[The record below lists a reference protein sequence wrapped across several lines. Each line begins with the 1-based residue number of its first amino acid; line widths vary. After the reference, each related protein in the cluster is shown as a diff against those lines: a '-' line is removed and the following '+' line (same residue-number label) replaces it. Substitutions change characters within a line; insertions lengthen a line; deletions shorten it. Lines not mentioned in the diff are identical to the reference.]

1 MPLPRKVRHD
11 RTVKKIR
18 LLLIEDNRLLREGL
32 AAMLAVQEDI
42 ALIASS
48 ETANAA
54 VRSAVRKPHVVLV
67 DIGPRH
73 PNSMRIIR
81 LLKRVLPG
89 ARIVVMDLESVQ
101 GDLFEYVSEGV
112 CGFILRDATFDVFLS
127 TIRHVAAGGR
137 VLPPS
142 LTGTLFSQIVG
153 QVARKWKHSA
163 SPSIR
168 MTGREQ
174 EIVDLIADGMS
185 NKQIAKRLSIAPDTV
200 KGHVHNILEKLAL
213 HTRLEV
219 ASYAHGR
226 KSRHPGTP

>member
-1 MPLPRKVRHD
+1 
-11 RTVKKIR
+11 
-18 LLLIEDNRLLREGL
+18 
-32 AAMLAVQEDI
+32 MLDAQEDI
-42 ALIASS
+42 TLIASS
-48 ETANAA
+48 ETAEAA
-54 VRSAVRKPHVVLV
+54 ARSAKRKPNVVLV
-67 DIGPRH
+67 DIGHRH

-89 ARIVVMDLESVQ
+89 TRIVVMDLESVQ
-101 GDLFEYVSEGV
+101 GDLFEYVGEGV
-112 CGFILRDATFDVFLS
+112 SGFVLKDATFDEFLS
-127 TIRHVAAGGR
+127 TIRRVAAGGK
-137 VLPPS
+137 VLPPP

-153 QVARKWKHSA
+153 QVARKWKHTA

-174 EIVDLIADGMS
+174 EIIDLIAEGMS

-219 ASYAHGR
+219 ASYAHER
-226 KSRHPGTP
+226 KPRNPDTP